1 MEGKLKTELRFSLQR
16 RKQLQNRLKD
26 VLKPEMQQLSTGMQQ
41 ILCDDLVTAL
51 ENRLIVLVEAAEKPR

>member
-16 RKQLQNRLKD
+16 RRQLQNRLKD